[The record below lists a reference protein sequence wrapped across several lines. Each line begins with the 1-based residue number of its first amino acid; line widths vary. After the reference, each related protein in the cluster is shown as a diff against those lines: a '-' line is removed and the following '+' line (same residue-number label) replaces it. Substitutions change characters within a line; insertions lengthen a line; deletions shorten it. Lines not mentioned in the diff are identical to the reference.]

1 MGLLSQA
8 ELEAAIVSEFNPIRV
23 GFKGGAEPLT
33 INNVLNI
40 GVCPKTLIST
50 LRARFEVL
58 GGVIYE
64 HTAFKSAVVCADG
77 VVVSLMNAAAA
88 PANVGDTNRPNALQ
102 QEQPVQLHSPFGRVA
117 GSEAAAPAAAQ
128 HSSGAQGMQH
138 RDNSSS
144 RHDWWVTAINGTKQ
158 VSAESSS
165 STTTN
170 VHGQALPAGSRS
182 SNGSSRSNHVTS
194 RGTAA
199 AGATHGQAAA
209 AAAAAAAAGHMRRA
223 PAKLTCRLVL
233 DCMGEVKALSSTFC
247 VCVLLSS
254 LLTHEQQQVV
264 S

>member
-1 MGLLSQA
+1 MGLLTQA
-8 ELEAAIVSEFNPIRV
+8 ELNAAVKSEFNPIRV

-88 PANVGDTNRPNALQ
+88 PADVGDTNRPNALQ
-102 QEQPVQLHSPFGRVA
+102 QEQPVHLHSPFGRVA
-117 GSEAAAPAAAQ
+117 GSADADAPVAAQ

-138 RDNSSS
+138 NSSGSS
-144 RHDWWVTAINGTKQ
+144 RHDRWVTAINGTSQ
-158 VSAESSS
+158 VTADGRSRNGSSS
-165 STTTN
+165 S
-170 VHGQALPAGSRS
+170 HHAASR
-182 SNGSSRSNHVTS
+182 
-194 RGTAA
+194 
-199 AGATHGQAAA
+199 AAA
-209 AAAAAAAAGHMRRA
+209 AAATTHGQPAATATASASAAAGGMRRA

-233 DCMGEVKALSSTFC
+233 DCMGELRPLTALWVFEC
-247 VCVLLSS
+247 M
-254 LLTHEQQQVV
+254 
-264 S
+264 